1 LKTKKEVL
9 VTGGAGFIG
18 SELVRQLSALNF
30 KITILDN
37 FTSGRKKYV
46 ENVPNVKIIKGDII
60 NRKLLDKIVK
70 PVDYIINLAALPFIP
85 DSFFY
90 PAEFFDVNTSG
101 TINLVTACFN
111 SKKLKKFV
119 HISSSEIYGSALT
132 VPMSEKH
139 PTLPQSTYATSKL
152 AADRAVFTLSK
163 EHDFPSVI
171 IRPFNSYGPRITQP
185 YIIPEIITQLLRSNT
200 VKLGNIESERDFTYV
215 SDTASGLISAMLRD
229 ECIGETINLGSG
241 SGIKIKNIVKLTSKI
256 LNKKAIIKTDKN
268 RLRPHD
274 VQKLLCD
281 NKKAKKLLKWKP
293 EVSFEKGLEMTVDW
307 MKSNK
312 PDYATP
318 FKGWPKANRMK
329 LSNWVSSGYN
339 KK

>member
-1 LKTKKEVL
+1 LTQQKQVL

-18 SELVRQLSALNF
+18 SELVRQLSELKF
-30 KITILDN
+30 KITIFDN
-37 FTSGRKKYV
+37 LTSGRKKYI
-46 ENVPNVKIIKGDII
+46 EKIPNVKLVKGDIT
-60 NRKLLDKIVK
+60 NRTLVNKIV
-70 PVDYIINLAALPFIP
+70 PSADYIINLAALPFIP

-90 PAEFFDVNTSG
+90 PAEFFDINTSG
-101 TINLVTACFN
+101 TINLVTACFK

-132 VPMSEKH
+132 VPMSESH

-163 EHDFPSVI
+163 EHDLPSVI
-171 IRPFNSYGPRITQP
+171 IRPFNSFGPRITQP
-185 YIIPEIITQLLRSNT
+185 YIIPEIITQLLRGST
-200 VKLGNIESERDFTYV
+200 IKLGNIESERDFTYV
-215 SDTASGLISAMLRD
+215 SDTASGLISAMIRD

-241 SGIKIKNIVKLTSKI
+241 SSIKIKNIVKIASKI
-256 LNKKAIIKTDKN
+256 LKKKVIIKTDKK
-268 RLRPHD
+268 RFRPYD

-281 NKKAKKLLKWKP
+281 NKKAKKLLNWKP
-293 EVSFEKGLEMTVDW
+293 TVSFEQGMAMTINW

-329 LSNWVSSGYN
+329 LTTWVSSGGN
-339 KK
+339 

>member
-1 LKTKKEVL
+1 MKLQKQVL

-18 SELVRQLSALNF
+18 SELVRQLSELKF
-30 KITILDN
+30 KVIVFDN
-37 FTSGRKKYV
+37 LTSGRKKYI
-46 ENVPNVKIIKGDII
+46 ENIPNVKLVQGDIS
-60 NRKLLDKIVK
+60 NRKLVQKVVK
-70 PVDYIINLAALPFIP
+70 PADYIINLAALPFIP

-101 TINLVTACFN
+101 TINLVTACFK

-132 VPMSEKH
+132 VPMSESH

-185 YIIPEIITQLLRSNT
+185 YIIPEIITQLLRSNS

-241 SGIKIKNIVKLTSKI
+241 SSIKIKNIVKLTSKI
-256 LNKKAIIKTDKN
+256 LNKKATIKIDKN
-268 RLRPHD
+268 RLRPLD

-281 NKKAKKLLKWKP
+281 NKKARKLLKWKP
-293 EVSFEKGLEMTVDW
+293 EVSVEKGLEMTINW

-312 PDYATP
+312 PDYVTP

-329 LSNWVSSGYN
+329 LTTWVSSGG
-339 KK
+339 K

>member
-1 LKTKKEVL
+1 MKTKKEVL

-163 EHDFPSVI
+163 EHQEQAYS
-171 IRPFNSYGPRITQP
+171 Q
-185 YIIPEIITQLLRSNT
+185 
-200 VKLGNIESERDFTYV
+200 
-215 SDTASGLISAMLRD
+215 MLY
-229 ECIGETINLGSG
+229 L
-241 SGIKIKNIVKLTSKI
+241 
-256 LNKKAIIKTDKN
+256 
-268 RLRPHD
+268 
-274 VQKLLCD
+274 
-281 NKKAKKLLKWKP
+281 
-293 EVSFEKGLEMTVDW
+293 F
-307 MKSNK
+307 
-312 PDYATP
+312 
-318 FKGWPKANRMK
+318 
-329 LSNWVSSGYN
+329 
-339 KK
+339 